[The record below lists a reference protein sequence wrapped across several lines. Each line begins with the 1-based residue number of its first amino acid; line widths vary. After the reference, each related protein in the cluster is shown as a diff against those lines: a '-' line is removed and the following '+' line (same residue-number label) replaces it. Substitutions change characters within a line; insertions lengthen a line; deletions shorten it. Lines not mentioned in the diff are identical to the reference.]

1 MAQISRM
8 DAGSAGPARARDPQQ
23 AEQETLDER
32 APLRETSAGSAD
44 VTVLKARRDEVA
56 APPAETP
63 ASEPPA
69 KPRSR
74 KRLIIGAVLAAL
86 VAGGGWFGLH
96 WWQVGRFQVATD
108 DAYVAAD
115 TSVVAAKVAGYVTRM
130 EVETNQWVK
139 AGDVLVRID
148 DGDYRLALQAA
159 ENKIATQEA
168 TLSRFDQQE
177 TAARASVDQAKAQL
191 TSAEADQK
199 RAQSEFDRQDKLARS
214 DFASRSTL
222 DNARADKDK
231 TAANVEAAKAAI
243 ASAQAQVVVLEAQRT
258 EAAHVLDELRT
269 ARDQAQRDL
278 DFTVVRAPIDG
289 VVGNRAV
296 QVGQL
301 VQTGTRLV
309 AVVPLESVYVD
320 ANFKETQLGRLKP
333 GQSVDVYVDAYPDH
347 DFTGKVVSVSPAS
360 GSVFSL
366 LPPENA
372 TGNFT
377 KIVQRIPVRIA
388 IDPAVLAKH
397 ELRPGMSVT
406 ATVDTKSSPSTSTA
420 SAPAASPAS

>member
-1 MAQISRM
+1 MAQIIRNEAAAPAFAPEPQP
-8 DAGSAGPARARDPQQ
+8 DAQAEPPSAG
-23 AEQETLDER
+23 
-32 APLRETSAGSAD
+32 
-44 VTVLKARRDEVA
+44 VTVLKARREETHPA
-56 APPAETP
+56 APAVEVE
-63 ASEPPA
+63 ASADAKAPS

-74 KRLIIGAVLAAL
+74 KPLIFGSVLAVLVA
-86 VAGGGWFGLH
+86 AGGWYGMH
-96 WWQVGRFQVATD
+96 WWQVGRFHVSTD

-115 TSVVAAKVAGYVTRM
+115 TSVIAAKVGGYVKSVD
-130 EVETNQWVK
+130 VEANQWVK
-139 AGDVLVRID
+139 AGDVIARID

-159 ENKIATQEA
+159 QNKIATQQA
-168 TLSRFDQQE
+168 TLLRFDQQE
-177 TAARASVDQAKAQL
+177 TAARATVDQMKAQL
-191 TSAEADQK
+191 ASAEADQK
-199 RAQSEFDRQDKLARS
+199 RAQAEFDRQDKLARS
-214 DFASRSTL
+214 DFASRSTV

-231 TAANVEAAKAAI
+231 TAASVEAAKAAI
-243 ASAQAQVVVLEAQRT
+243 ASAEAQVVVLAAQRT
-258 EAAHVLDELRT
+258 EASHVLDELKT

-289 VVGNRAV
+289 VVGNRAA

-309 AVVPLESVYVD
+309 AVVPLEGVYVD

-347 DFTGKVVSVSPAS
+347 EFAGKVVSVSPAS

-388 IDPAVLAKH
+388 IDPRVLAKR

-406 ATVDTKSSPSTSTA
+406 ATVDTKSTPATSTA
-420 SAPAASPAS
+420 AAPTPSPAS

>member
-1 MAQISRM
+1 MAQIGRKE
-8 DAGSAGPARARDPQQ
+8 AAGPASAPEPQPDAQ
-23 AEQETLDER
+23 PET
-32 APLRETSAGSAD
+32 PSAG
-44 VTVLKARRDEVA
+44 VTVLKARRE
-56 APPAETP
+56 ETP
-63 ASEPPA
+63 PTAPA
-69 KPRSR
+69 GEAEAQAPAAAKARSR
-74 KRLIIGAVLAAL
+74 KPLIFGAVLAVLA
-86 VAGGGWFGLH
+86 VASGWYGIH
-96 WWQVGRFQVATD
+96 WWQVGRFEVATD
-108 DAYVAAD
+108 DAYVGAD
-115 TSVVAAKVAGYVTRM
+115 TSIIAAKVSGYVKS
-130 EVETNQWVK
+130 VDVDTNQWVK
-139 AGDVLVRID
+139 AGDVIARID
-148 DGDYRLALQAA
+148 DGDYRLALRSA
-159 ENKIATQEA
+159 ENKIATQQA
-168 TLSRFDQQE
+168 TLARFDQQE

-191 TSAEADQK
+191 ASAEADQK
-199 RAQSEFDRQDKLARS
+199 RAQAEFDRQDKLARS

-231 TAANVEAAKAAI
+231 TAASVAAAQAAI
-243 ASAQAQVVVLEAQRT
+243 ASAEAQVVVLAAQRT
-258 EAAHVLDELRT
+258 EAARVLDELKT

-309 AVVPLESVYVD
+309 AVVPLEGVYVD

-333 GQSVDVYVDAYPDH
+333 GQSVNVSVDAYPDH
-347 DFTGKVVSVSPAS
+347 DFTGRVVSVSPAS

-406 ATVDTKSSPSTSTA
+406 ATVDTKSTPSSTPAPSTA
-420 SAPAASPAS
+420 AAPTPSPAS